1 MTNSKSDHWLWPPL
15 DPVGVAVVDSENKLL
30 AHKFPVR
37 RVFCVGRNY
46 EAHAVEMNAEID
58 REAPFYFTKSASA
71 ICAQPSQI
79 SYPPGTRNFHHEVEL
94 VIALDSPGHEISVEQ
109 APGHIFGY
117 ACGID
122 FTRRDLQNKAKADRK
137 PWDLSKDIEQ
147 GAAISAIK
155 QWPKG
160 SLPTASHIKLSVNGD
175 QRQLAKLSQM
185 VWSIPEII
193 AHLSK
198 FYHLAPGDLIY
209 TGTPAGVGPL
219 EINDH
224 VQASIEAVGELDLVI
239 TA

>member
-1 MTNSKSDHWLWPPL
+1 M
-15 DPVGVAVVDSENKLL
+15 
-30 AHKFPVR
+30 
-37 RVFCVGRNY
+37 GRNY

-79 SYPPGTRNFHHEVEL
+79 IYPPGTTNFHHEVEL
-94 VIALDSPGHEISVEQ
+94 VIALDSPGHEISVQQ
-109 APGHIFGY
+109 APAHIFGY

-160 SLPTASHIKLSVNGD
+160 SLPTASKIELSVNGE
-175 QRQLAKLSQM
+175 QRQMAKLSQM
-185 VWSIPEII
+185 VWAIPEII

-219 EINDH
+219 EVNDH
-224 VQASIEAVGELDLVI
+224 VQASIEAVGDLDLVI